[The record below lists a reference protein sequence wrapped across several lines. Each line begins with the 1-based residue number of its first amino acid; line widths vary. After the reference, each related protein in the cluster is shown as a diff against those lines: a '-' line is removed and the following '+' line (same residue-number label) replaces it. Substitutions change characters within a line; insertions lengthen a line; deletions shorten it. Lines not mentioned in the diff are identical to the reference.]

1 MKLKHFFLSIII
13 SLFFIGCS
21 KEADDAY
28 SSDGFKP
35 SDINYTWKETTTGL
49 TIRISGVSSSAN
61 GKGVVVSV
69 GTAYPSGASGGT
81 AMTEVEHKSGGYW
94 DAYNNTYYPSGNW
107 VQGNIIGMAMNAAKT
122 EFKIGSKVYKR
133 Q

>member
-28 SSDGFKP
+28 SSDGFTAT
-35 SDINYTWKETTTGL
+35 DINKTWKETTTGL

-61 GKGVVVSV
+61 GKGVIVSV

-107 VQGNIIGMAMNAAKT
+107 VQGSVIGMSMNAAKT

>member
-28 SSDGFKP
+28 SSSGFTAT
-35 SDINYTWKETTTGL
+35 DINGTWKESTTGV
-49 TIRISGVSSSAN
+49 IYRISGVTSTAN
-61 GKGVVVSV
+61 GKGVVVNV
-69 GTAYPSGASGGT
+69 GTAYPSGAVGGT
-81 AMTEVEHKSGGYW
+81 AMTDVEHKNGGYW
-94 DAYNNTYYPSGNW
+94 DAYNNTYFPSGSW
-107 VQGNIIGMAMNAAKT
+107 VQGSAFGMSMTTTRN